1 MNPRMSSPPP
11 SRLRSL
17 VGLVFAAMSIV
28 ACTHDEAP
36 TPASEKAAAVSPRVA
51 VPSPFVRRSPH
62 IPETP
67 RAAATTAETP
77 EVNAGEPP
85 DAEAAA
91 AVGSP
96 TSTIAIDIDA
106 DPDIGLAPLSVQFSA
121 VLGRQPA
128 GQLSYQWDFGDGSQD
143 TSNPT
148 SHTYSEPGQY
158 TATLTVTDDSGQSGT
173 HDVLIQVDAPKGD
186 GAPE

>member
-1 MNPRMSSPPP
+1 M
-11 SRLRSL
+11 
-17 VGLVFAAMSIV
+17 
-28 ACTHDEAP
+28 
-36 TPASEKAAAVSPRVA
+36 
-51 VPSPFVRRSPH
+51 
-62 IPETP
+62 
-67 RAAATTAETP
+67 
-77 EVNAGEPP
+77 
-85 DAEAAA
+85 
-91 AVGSP
+91 GSP

-106 DPDIGLAPLSVQFSA
+106 DPDIGLAPLSVHFSA

-158 TATLTVTDDSGQSGT
+158 TTTLTVTDDGGQSGT

-186 GAPE
+186 GVPE

>member
-1 MNPRMSSPPP
+1 MP
-11 SRLRSL
+11 
-17 VGLVFAAMSIV
+17 G
-28 ACTHDEAP
+28 
-36 TPASEKAAAVSPRVA
+36 
-51 VPSPFVRRSPH
+51 
-62 IPETP
+62 
-67 RAAATTAETP
+67 AAATAAETP
-77 EVNAGEPP
+77 DVHAGEPAN
-85 DAEAAA
+85 AEAA

-128 GQLSYQWDFGDGSQD
+128 GQLSYQWDFGDGGED
-143 TSNPT
+143 TINPT

-158 TATLTVTDDSGQSGT
+158 TATLTVTDDRGQSGT
-173 HDVLIQVDAPKGD
+173 HDVLIQVDAPTGD

>member
-1 MNPRMSSPPP
+1 MCSPQQ

-36 TPASEKAAAVSPRVA
+36 TPAPEKAAAVSPRAA
-51 VPSPFVRRSPH
+51 VPSPLLRRSPR
-62 IPETP
+62 IPEAP
-67 RAAATTAETP
+67 RAAAAETP
-77 EVNAGEPP
+77 EVTAGEP
-85 DAEAAA
+85 AEAEEAA

-106 DPDIGLAPLSVQFSA
+106 DPDIGLAPLSVHFSA

-148 SHTYSEPGQY
+148 SHTYSEPGEY

-173 HDVLIQVDAPKGD
+173 HDVLIQVDAPQGD
-186 GAPE
+186 GAPQ

>member
-1 MNPRMSSPPP
+1 MCSPQP

-36 TPASEKAAAVSPRVA
+36 PPASEEALAVSPRA
-51 VPSPFVRRSPH
+51 AIPSPLLRRSPR
-62 IPETP
+62 IPEAP
-67 RAAATTAETP
+67 RAAAAAAETP
-77 EVNAGEPP
+77 AVNAGEPT
-85 DAEAAA
+85 AAQNAA

-96 TSTIAIDIDA
+96 TSAIPIDIDA
-106 DPDIGLAPLSVQFSA
+106 DPDIGLAPLSVHFSA

-148 SHTYSEPGQY
+148 SHTYSEPGEY
-158 TATLTVTDDSGQSGT
+158 TATLTVTDDSGQSGA

-186 GAPE
+186 AAPE